1 MFMEEKPA
9 NAKACIF
16 RCSRP
21 QQAKEQGFKMQEIQ
35 NHRPH
40 KNNIERNGKKGVAEM
55 KQGEKPDSKR
65 AMYE

>member
-40 KNNIERNGKKGVAEM
+40 KNTQRNGKKRGLIGSGRHEARR
-55 KQGEKPDSKR
+55 KTRQ
-65 AMYE
+65 